1 MFHIF
6 VQVQEVEEIVFQLIN
21 LGEIKISSKKVLKH
35 WHQLQNNFLPNFSS
49 SKSRQSRASFFVLL
63 EQLTN

>member
-1 MFHIF
+1 MAHIF

-35 WHQLQNNFLPNFSS
+35 
-49 SKSRQSRASFFVLL
+49 
-63 EQLTN
+63 

>member
-35 WHQLQNNFLPNFSS
+35 WHTSCKIISYLIFLLLKAGNPGHLF
-49 SKSRQSRASFFVLL
+49 SFF
-63 EQLTN
+63 